1 MTLGRAALL
10 GALAVAGL
18 PGRVRAQGSINND
31 LTLSAVTLTF
41 PTITETDFDNGS
53 VNALNSITATIDAT
67 KASGPQGAV
76 LRTSILSVRATAANL
91 GGTKPVSDLQWRR
104 SDLATWN
111 GLTTTDVTI
120 ESRPIRFSPAL
131 NDPWSRQILFRTL
144 LNWAT
149 DSPGAYNATL
159 VFTLTITTP

>member
-10 GALAVAGL
+10 GALVIAGL
-18 PGRVRAQGSINND
+18 PGRLRAQGSINND
-31 LTLSAVTLTF
+31 LTLSAVTITF
-41 PTITETDFDNGS
+41 PAITETDFDNGS
-53 VNALNSITATIDAT
+53 VAATNSITATIDAT
-67 KASGPQGAV
+67 KASGPQAGV
-76 LRTSILSVRATAANL
+76 LRTSILSVRATAATL

-120 ESRPIRFSPAL
+120 ESRQIRFSPAL
-131 NDPWSRQILFRTL
+131 NDSWSRQILFRTQ

-149 DSPGAYNATL
+149 DTPGTYNATL